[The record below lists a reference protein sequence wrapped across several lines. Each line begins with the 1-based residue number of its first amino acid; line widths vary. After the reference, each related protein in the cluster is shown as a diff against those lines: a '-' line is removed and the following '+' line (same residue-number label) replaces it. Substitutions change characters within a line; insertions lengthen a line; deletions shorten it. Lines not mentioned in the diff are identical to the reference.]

1 MSERGDFLRCFTP
14 VPEGATLPERISSE
28 YDAESCLRR
37 REDGGWTLRLRRRAD
52 GALYVLKADPA
63 GDEDLPGEFQIL
75 GRLSPLLPG
84 AVPEPAA
91 CFREGGT
98 AYLLRT
104 FLPGE
109 TLRQYR
115 ERMGACPEET
125 CVRLGRKLC
134 ALLETLH
141 GQEPPVIHRDIKPE
155 NIILLPD
162 GGVGLIDFGIARLYK
177 AGQDTDTRR
186 MGTRSTAAPE
196 QYGYAQ
202 TDQRT
207 DLYALG
213 MTLIWL
219 AAGAYGRE
227 ALAQAPELSPQF
239 RKTLEKAVSFA
250 PEGRYQTA
258 RAFSAA
264 LAGQAPLSRRPRWPV
279 LAAALLLAVL
289 AGVFGLGSG
298 APASGGGG
306 AARAEAA
313 SPREVEF
320 SSASLE
326 TAVRHALDQP
336 EGPVT
341 YGQLSE
347 IRHLAIVGQTA
358 FGPEQDF
365 DCRISCYVDG
375 TYLGD
380 SAPGDISDLSL
391 LAEMPNLESLYL
403 CRQEIKDISPLA
415 ELPLTVLAL
424 CENKILDLSPLAEL
438 TELETLYLG
447 GNPATDYSALAGLTR
462 LETLAVEGSAPAGIA
477 AVEDLSFLDGLTLRK
492 LGLGLTVPK
501 DGDWSPL
508 TRQIALEELLL
519 WDPGEDAVA
528 AANTLPDLRI
538 LTIGDYF
545 APDLTGLTGLAG
557 LEVLNIHKGG
567 MESLEGI
574 QSLTRLY
581 TLSVG
586 FNAVTDLEP
595 LAGLPQLNYVQ
606 LEELAITDFSPLAQ
620 LPALEY
626 VVVPQA
632 QGAAVEAACPGHAL
646 ELRTH

>member
-1 MSERGDFLRCFTP
+1 MSERSDFLRCFTP
-14 VPEGATLPERISSE
+14 VPEGAALPERISSA

-63 GDEDLPGEFQIL
+63 GNEDLPGEFQIL
-75 GRLSPLLPG
+75 TRLSPLLSG

-91 CFREGGT
+91 CFQEDGT
-98 AYLLRT
+98 TYLLRA

-115 ERMGACPEET
+115 ERVGVCPEET
-125 CVRLGRKLC
+125 CVRLGQKLC

-177 AGQDTDTRR
+177 ADQDTDTRR

-219 AAGAYGRE
+219 ATGTYERE
-227 ALAQAPELSPQF
+227 ALAQATDLSPYF
-239 RKTLEKAVSFA
+239 RQTLEKAVSFA
-250 PEGRYQTA
+250 PEDRYQSA
-258 RAFSAA
+258 GDFSTA
-264 LAGQAPLSRRPRWPV
+264 LAGKAPPPRRRRWPV
-279 LAAALLLAVL
+279 LAASLLLAVL
-289 AGVFGLGSG
+289 AGVFWPGNG
-298 APASGGGG
+298 APASGGD
-306 AARAEAA
+306 AEVPAEAA
-313 SPREVEF
+313 LPQEVEF
-320 SSASLE
+320 TSSSLE
-326 TAVRHALDQP
+326 SAVRAALDQP
-336 EGPVT
+336 EGPIT
-341 YGQLSE
+341 YDQLAE
-347 IRHLAIVGQTA
+347 IRHLGIVGQTA
-358 FGPEQDF
+358 FGPEQVF
-365 DCRISCYVDG
+365 EYRISCYVDG
-375 TYLGD
+375 AYMDGSET
-380 SAPGDISDLSL
+380 GDISDLSL
-391 LAEMPNLESLYL
+391 LAYMPNLEELYL
-403 CRQEIKDISPLA
+403 CCQEIKDISPLA

-462 LETLAVEGSAPAGIA
+462 LETLVVEGSATAGINA
-477 AVEDLSFLDGLTLRK
+477 AEDLAFLDGLTLRQ

-519 WDPGEDAVA
+519 WDPGEGAVA
-528 AANTLPDLRI
+528 AANTLSDLRI
-538 LTIGDYF
+538 LTIGDYY

-632 QGAAVEAACPGHAL
+632 QGAAVEAACPGHAF
-646 ELRTH
+646 ELRTY

>member
-1 MSERGDFLRCFTP
+1 MSECSDFLRCFTP
-14 VPEGATLPERISSE
+14 VPEGAALPERISSAC
-28 YDAESCLRR
+28 DAESCLRR

-63 GDEDLPGEFQIL
+63 GNEDLPGEFQIL
-75 GRLSPLLPG
+75 TRLSPLLPG

-91 CFREGGT
+91 CFQENGT
-98 AYLLRT
+98 TYLLRA

-115 ERMGACPEET
+115 ERVGVCPEET
-125 CVRLGRKLC
+125 CVRLGQKLC

-155 NIILLPD
+155 NIILLPG

-177 AGQDTDTRR
+177 ADQDTDTRR

-219 AAGAYGRE
+219 ATGTYERE
-227 ALAQAPELSPQF
+227 ALAQATDLSPYF
-239 RKTLEKAVSFA
+239 RQTLEKAVSFA
-250 PEGRYQTA
+250 PEDRYQSA

-264 LAGQAPLSRRPRWPV
+264 LERQTAPFHRHRRPV
-279 LAAALLLAVL
+279 LAASLLLAIL
-289 AGVFGLGSG
+289 ASVFWLGSG
-298 APASGGGG
+298 APASSGNTGVQ
-306 AARAEAA
+306 AEAA
-313 SPREVEF
+313 MPQEVEF
-320 SSASLE
+320 TSSSLE
-326 TAVRHALDQP
+326 SAVRAALDQP
-336 EGPVT
+336 EGPIT
-341 YGQLSE
+341 YDQLAE
-347 IRHLAIVGQTA
+347 IRHLGIVGQTA
-358 FGPEQDF
+358 FGPEQVF
-365 DCRISCYVDG
+365 EYRISCYVDG
-375 TYLGD
+375 VYMDASET
-380 SAPGDISDLSL
+380 GDISDLSL
-391 LAEMPNLESLYL
+391 LAHMPNLEELYL
-403 CRQEIKDISPLA
+403 CCQEIKDISPLA
-415 ELPLTVLAL
+415 ELPLTALAL
-424 CENKILDLSPLAEL
+424 CENKILDLSPMAEL
-438 TELETLYLG
+438 TELEALYLG

-462 LETLAVEGSAPAGIA
+462 LETLVVEGSVTAGINA
-477 AVEDLSFLDGLTLRK
+477 AEDLTFLDGLTLRQ

-528 AANTLPDLRI
+528 AANTLSDLRI
-538 LTIGDYF
+538 LTIGDYY

-586 FNAVTDLEP
+586 FNAVTDLGP

-606 LEELAITDFSPLAQ
+606 LEELAIADFSPLMQ
-620 LPALEY
+620 LPALEH

-632 QGAAVEAACPGHAL
+632 QGAAVEAACPGRAF
-646 ELRTH
+646 ELRTY

>member
-1 MSERGDFLRCFTP
+1 MSERSDFLRCFTP
-14 VPEGATLPERISSE
+14 VPEGAALPERISSA

-63 GDEDLPGEFQIL
+63 GNEDLPGEFQIL
-75 GRLSPLLPG
+75 TRLSPLLSG
-84 AVPEPAA
+84 AVPEPAT
-91 CFREGGT
+91 CFQEDGT
-98 AYLLRT
+98 TYLLRA

-115 ERMGACPEET
+115 ERVGVCPEET
-125 CVRLGRKLC
+125 CVRLGQKLC

-155 NIILLPD
+155 NIILLPG

-177 AGQDTDTRR
+177 ADQDTDTRR

-219 AAGAYGRE
+219 ATGTYERE
-227 ALAQAPELSPQF
+227 ALAQATDLFPYF
-239 RKTLEKAVSFA
+239 RQTLEKAVSFA
-250 PEGRYQTA
+250 PEDRYQSA
-258 RAFSAA
+258 GDFSTA
-264 LAGQAPLSRRPRWPV
+264 LAGKAPPPRRRRWPV
-279 LAAALLLAVL
+279 LAALLLAIL
-289 AGVFGLGSG
+289 AGVFWLGSG
-298 APASGGGG
+298 APASGGD
-306 AARAEAA
+306 AEVPAEAA
-313 SPREVEF
+313 LPREVEF
-320 SSASLE
+320 TSSSLE
-326 TAVRHALDQP
+326 SAVRCALGQA
-336 EGPVT
+336 EGPIT
-341 YGQLSE
+341 YDQLAE
-347 IRHLAIVGQTA
+347 IRHLGIVGQTA

-365 DCRISCYVDG
+365 EYRISCYVDG
-375 TYLGD
+375 AYMDGSET
-380 SAPGDISDLSL
+380 GDISDLSL
-391 LAEMPNLESLYL
+391 LAHMPNLEELYL
-403 CRQEIKDISPLA
+403 CCQEIKDISPLA

-462 LETLAVEGSAPAGIA
+462 LETLVVEGSATAGINA
-477 AVEDLSFLDGLTLRK
+477 AEDLAFLDGLTLRQ

-528 AANTLPDLRI
+528 AANTLSDLRI
-538 LTIGDYF
+538 LTIGDYY
-545 APDLTGLTGLAG
+545 APDLTALAG
-557 LEVLNIHKGG
+557 MSGLEKAKF
-567 MESLEGI
+567 SLVDVDRSSRMSLAWLI
-574 QSLTRLY
+574 PLARMYSPMALASLTA
-581 TLSVG
+581 SS
-586 FNAVTDLEP
+586 
-595 LAGLPQLNYVQ
+595 LPCPPDRT
-606 LEELAITDFSPLAQ
+606 AI
-620 LPALEY
+620 
-626 VVVPQA
+626 VP
-632 QGAAVEAACPGHAL
+632 GCSF
-646 ELRTH
+646 R

>member
-1 MSERGDFLRCFTP
+1 MSERSDFLRCFTP
-14 VPEGATLPERISSE
+14 VPEGAALPERITSA

-63 GDEDLPGEFQIL
+63 GNEDLPGEFQIL
-75 GRLSPLLPG
+75 TRLSPLLPG

-91 CFREGGT
+91 CFQENGT
-98 AYLLRT
+98 TYLLRA

-115 ERMGACPEET
+115 EQVGVCPEET
-125 CVRLGRKLC
+125 CVRLGQKLC

-141 GQEPPVIHRDIKPE
+141 SQEPPVIHRDIKPE

-177 AGQDTDTRR
+177 ADQDTDTRR

-219 AAGAYGRE
+219 ATGTYERE
-227 ALAQAPELSPQF
+227 ALAQATDLSPYF
-239 RKTLEKAVSFA
+239 RQTLEKAVSFA
-250 PEGRYQTA
+250 PEERYQSA
-258 RAFSAA
+258 GDFSTA
-264 LAGQAPLSRRPRWPV
+264 LAGKAPPPRRRRWPV
-279 LAAALLLAVL
+279 LAASLLLAVL
-289 AGVFGLGSG
+289 AGVFWLGNG
-298 APASGGGG
+298 APASGGD
-306 AARAEAA
+306 AEVPAEAA
-313 SPREVEF
+313 LLREVEF
-320 SSASLE
+320 TSSSLE
-326 TAVRHALDQP
+326 SAVRAALDQP
-336 EGPVT
+336 EGPIT
-341 YGQLSE
+341 HDQLAE
-347 IRHLAIVGQTA
+347 IRHLGIVGQTA
-358 FGPEQDF
+358 FGQEQVF
-365 DCRISCYVDG
+365 EYRISCYVDG
-375 TYLGD
+375 VYMDGSET
-380 SAPGDISDLSL
+380 GDISDLSL
-391 LAEMPNLESLYL
+391 LTDMPNLEELYL
-403 CRQEIKDISPLA
+403 CRQEIRDISALA

-424 CENKILDLSPLAEL
+424 CENKILDFSPLAEL

-447 GNPATDYSALAGLTR
+447 GNPATDYSALADLTR
-462 LETLAVEGSAPAGIA
+462 LETLVVEGSVASGIA
-477 AVEDLSFLDGLTLRK
+477 AVEDLDFLNGLTLRK

-501 DGDWSPL
+501 NGDWSPL

-519 WDPGEDAVA
+519 WDPGEDAAA
-528 AANTLPDLRI
+528 AANTLSDLKM
-538 LTIGDYF
+538 LTIGDYY

-632 QGAAVEAACPGHAL
+632 QGAAVEAACSGHAF
-646 ELRTH
+646 ELRTY